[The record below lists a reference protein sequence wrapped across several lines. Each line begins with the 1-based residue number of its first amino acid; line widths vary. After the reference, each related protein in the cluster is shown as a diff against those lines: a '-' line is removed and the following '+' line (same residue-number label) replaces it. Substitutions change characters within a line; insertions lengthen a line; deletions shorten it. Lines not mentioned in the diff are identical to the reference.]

1 MEALLELCDLIAQN
15 PSVFYEKLS
24 WICSRC
30 PPPDALLAD
39 SPRVSRSQLN
49 AVLAIARFLS
59 KCADSVEPRPKA
71 VVLEFIRSIPSSFN
85 QSFWPQTYGNDSIT
99 LFYTEFLR
107 YVSKAAEIT
116 PDFSAE
122 VAVYTGE
129 VVASAVSLGGGDSGI
144 SRAFLMALSKH
155 FLPILPSDA
164 NKLVDMVI
172 ERYLMTGCCA
182 PREQMQGNS
191 DSSAS
196 QSIEGSS
203 PRNEGSHDSGSRVG
217 DDNISSWKSS
227 ATSYG
232 SGILWKSSA
241 DQLGPMF
248 GFNDGGGGGEI
259 LLKQQVASFEE
270 ESLES
275 LEKQGIAFELLAHIL
290 DKARIHSWLWDQV
303 RSIAKKQLQSLLIF
317 VKVSSLISTMAIH

>member
-1 MEALLELCDLIAQN
+1 MEALIELCDLIAQN
-15 PSVFYEKLS
+15 PSAFFEKLA

-30 PPPDALLAD
+30 PSSESLLAE

-71 VVLEFIRSIPSSFN
+71 VVIEFLRSIPSSFH
-85 QSFWPQTYGNDSIT
+85 QSFWPQNFGNDSIT
-99 LFYTEFLR
+99 LFYSEFLR
-107 YVSKAAEIT
+107 YVCKATEIT
-116 PDFSAE
+116 PDFSSE

-129 VVASAVSLGGGDSGI
+129 VVASAISSSGGDSSI
-144 SRAFLMALSKH
+144 SRSFLMVLSQN

-172 ERYLMTGCCA
+172 ERYLMTGSCA
-182 PREQMQGNS
+182 PRELMQGNS
-191 DSSAS
+191 DSSAP
-196 QSIEGSS
+196 QPHEGSS
-203 PRNEGSHDSGSRVG
+203 PRNEGSHDSGKVG
-217 DDNISSWKSS
+217 DDSISSWKSS

-248 GFNDGGGGGEI
+248 GFNDGGGGGEV
-259 LLKQQVASFEE
+259 LLKQQVAIFEE

-275 LEKQGIAFELLAHIL
+275 VEKQAIAFELLAHIL
-290 DKARIHSWLWDQV
+290 DKARIDSWLWDQV
-303 RSIAKKQLQSLLIF
+303 RAIAKKQLQSLLIF
-317 VKVSSLISTMAIH
+317 VKVSS